1 VKEYSRLPALID
13 YLSRSTS
20 AFHAASN
27 AAALLDAAGFTA
39 LDEADSWNL
48 ASGGAHYVVRNG
60 SALVAFVVGENP
72 PAEAGFALVGAH
84 TDSPALRVRLAA
96 ETLSRNVGRV
106 GIDIYGAPI
115 VSGWLDRELAVAGR
129 VAAAADGGAVRS
141 ILVDSA
147 RPVALVPNVAIHL
160 NRDVNKGYEYD
171 PQTKLAALVSACPE
185 GEARAGFRDLIASLA
200 AVDPAALGGADLFL
214 YDPTPPRRFGLDGEL
229 VAAGR
234 VDNLAGCH
242 ASLAALAESRAA
254 LPLRA
259 STRVIALFDNEEV
272 GSRSYQG
279 ADSSFL
285 RRILDRIS
293 VLRSPGGN
301 PAEAY
306 PRAAARSFMVS
317 VDAAHAFHPS
327 WAEKYDEATTPL
339 LNRGLVVKN
348 NGRMRYAT
356 DAESAA
362 RFEALCRR
370 VGAPSQR
377 FEFRA
382 DQTPGSTIGPMASAD
397 LGIRAVDVG
406 LPILAM
412 HSIRET
418 FGAADQESMVAALE
432 GHLSGR

>member
-1 VKEYSRLPALID
+1 MKEYPHLSTLID
-13 YLSRSTS
+13 YLTRSVS
-20 AFHAASN
+20 AFHATAA
-27 AAALLDAAGFTA
+27 AAALLDKAGFSA
-39 LDEADSWNL
+39 LDEAEPWSL
-48 ASGGAHYVVRNG
+48 AAGGAHYVVRNG
-60 SALVAFVVGENP
+60 SSIVAFVVGARP
-72 PAEAGFALVGAH
+72 PEESGFLLVGAH
-84 TDSPALRVRLAA
+84 TDSPGLRLRVAA
-96 ETLSRNVGRV
+96 ETLSRNAGRIGV
-106 GIDIYGAPI
+106 DIYGSPI

-129 VAAAADGGAVRS
+129 IAVAASGEPVRS
-141 ILVDSA
+141 VLVDSV
-147 RPVALVPNVAIHL
+147 RPVALVPNVAVHL

-171 PQTKLAALVSACPE
+171 PQNKLAALISANPE
-185 GEARAGFRDLIASLA
+185 GDARAGFLPFIAGLA
-200 AVDPAALGGADLFL
+200 GVEPSSVGGADLLL

-234 VDNLAGCH
+234 VDNLAGCR
-242 ASLAALAESRAA
+242 AALAALTESRAA
-254 LPLRA
+254 VPSCAQTRA
-259 STRVIALFDNEEV
+259 IALFDNEEV
-272 GSRSYQG
+272 GSRSFQG

-285 RRILDRIS
+285 RRILERIS
-293 VLRSPGGN
+293 ALRSSGGN

-327 WAEKYDEATTPL
+327 WPEKYDEATTPF
-339 LNRGLVVKN
+339 LNRGLAVKN

-362 RFEALCRR
+362 RFEAVCRR

-382 DQTPGSTIGPMASAD
+382 DQTPGSTIGPMSSAD
-397 LGIRAVDVG
+397 LGIRTVDVG

-412 HSIRET
+412 HSIRES

-432 GHLSGR
+432 GVLSGR